1 MKEVNEIK
9 EEKENLLKD
18 SLDEKK
24 LELCKNKLDLK
35 NKKKEVMDFVGIVE
49 EKNRVMLDYILIYN
63 FWCIENFMFNIGND
77 E

>member
-24 LELCKNKLDLK
+24 LELCKNKLDLE

>member
-9 EEKENLLKD
+9 EEIENLLKD

-24 LELCKNKLDLK
+24 LEFCKYKLDLE
-35 NKKKEVMDFVGIVE
+35 NKKKEVMDFVEIVE

-63 FWCIENFMFNIGND
+63 F
-77 E
+77 